1 MTYKIQDN
9 QILKDNMFI
18 PRDTGNSDYN
28 QFIEDIALEND
39 TVVGPDVVTEGYAV
53 LRERAYP
60 SLTEQLDMQYWDS
73 INSTTLW
80 ADKVAE
86 IKALYPKS
94 MVESTAIG
102 DVPDWVATEA
112 AAWLAAKQLREYT
125 VAIARLAQYIVS
137 VGREEVTEMQATGEQ
152 VFNEETMQMDDVMA
166 DVVTV
171 TAIDAL
177 DATVDVTTYDFDTD
191 TSSTETVTNP
201 LIVTD
206 VSERTDAQA
215 IVDATPSAVV
225 DAYNAL

>member
-9 QILKDNMFI
+9 LIQKDNMSI
-18 PRDTGNSDYN
+18 PRDSGNSDYN
-28 QFIEDIALEND
+28 QFIEDIALETD
-39 TVVGPDVVTEGYAV
+39 TVVGPDVLTEGYAV

-94 MVESTAIG
+94 MVESTTIG

-152 VFNEETMQMDDVMA
+152 VYNEETFEMDDVMA
-166 DVVTV
+166 SVVTV
-171 TAIDAL
+171 SAIDPV
-177 DATVDVTTYDFDTD
+177 DATVEQTTYDDEGV
-191 TSSTETVTNP
+191 STIVTIENP
-201 LIVTD
+201 LITTD
-206 VSERTDAQA
+206 VAERAAAQA
-215 IVDATPSAVV
+215 VVDATPAAVIPE
-225 DAYNAL
+225 

>member
-9 QILKDNMFI
+9 LIQKDNMSI
-18 PRDTGNSDYN
+18 PRDSGNSDYN
-28 QFIEDIALEND
+28 QFIEDIALETD
-39 TVVGPDVVTEGYAV
+39 TVVGPDVLTEGYAV

-94 MVESTAIG
+94 MVESTTIG

-152 VFNEETMQMDDVMA
+152 VYNEETFEMDDVMA
-166 DVVTV
+166 SVVTV
-171 TAIDAL
+171 SAIDPV
-177 DATVDVTTYDFDTD
+177 DATVEQTTYDDEGV
-191 TSSTETVTNP
+191 STTVTIENP
-201 LIVTD
+201 LITTD
-206 VSERTDAQA
+206 VAERAAAQA
-215 IVDATPSAVV
+215 VVDATPAAVIPE
-225 DAYNAL
+225 

>member
-9 QILKDNMFI
+9 SIQKDNMSI
-18 PRDTGNSDYN
+18 PRDSGNSDYN
-28 QFIEDIALEND
+28 QFIEDIALETD
-39 TVVGPDVVTEGYAV
+39 TVVGPDVLTEGYAV

-60 SLTEQLDMQYWDS
+60 SLTEQLDMQYWDG

-94 MVESTAIG
+94 MVESTTIG

-152 VFNEETMQMDDVMA
+152 VYNEETFEMDDVMA
-166 DVVTV
+166 SVVTV
-171 TAIDAL
+171 SAIDPV
-177 DATVDVTTYDFDTD
+177 DATVEQTTYDDEGV
-191 TSSTETVTNP
+191 STIVTIENP
-201 LIVTD
+201 LITTD
-206 VSERTDAQA
+206 VAERAAAQA
-215 IVDATPSAVV
+215 VVDATPAAVIPE
-225 DAYNAL
+225 

>member
-60 SLTEQLDMQYWDS
+60 SLTEQLDMQYWDG
-73 INSTTLW
+73 INSTTIW
-80 ADKVAE
+80 ADTIAE
-86 IKALYPKS
+86 IKLILPKS
-94 MVESTAIG
+94 VVESTEIG

-152 VFNEETMQMDDVMA
+152 VYNEETFEMDDVMA
-166 DVVTV
+166 SVVTV
-171 TAIDAL
+171 SAIDAL